1 MRDEAGE
8 SRWDHDAFTWRN
20 PNRNDSCIEGGQDGP
35 AGWGLFCEKPQEI
48 ERGILQPGQ
57 WTDDTSMATHPKSYA
72 SYGEGGQFDRDAHS
86 IRIPIHTWF
95 T

>member
-1 MRDEAGE
+1 MKADGTMMHSPGE
-8 SRWDHDAFTWRN
+8 IPIGTTLALR
-20 PNRNDSCIEGGQDGP
+20 GGQYGP

-86 IRIPIHTWF
+86 IRIPIHNWF